1 MLGMTATP
9 ERSDELSI
17 FELFDYN
24 IAYEIRLQAALESDI
39 LCPFHYFGVTDYVHQ
54 GIKEDD
60 VTKLRYLTSDEEVN
74 YIIQRQI
81 TMDIQVKFYK
91 D

>member
-1 MLGMTATP
+1 MYI
-9 ERSDELSI
+9 E
-17 FELFDYN
+17 
-24 IAYEIRLQAALESDI
+24 
-39 LCPFHYFGVTDYVHQ
+39 

-60 VTKLRYLTSDEEVN
+60 VTKLRYLTSDERVN
-74 YIIQRQI
+74 YIIQKTI

>member
-1 MLGMTATP
+1 M
-9 ERSDELSI
+9 
-17 FELFDYN
+17 
-24 IAYEIRLQAALESDI
+24 
-39 LCPFHYFGVTDYVHQ
+39 TDYVHQ

-60 VTKLRYLTSDEEVN
+60 VTKLRYLTSDERVN